1 MNTTLTINLAG
12 NAFYI
17 DEDAYTT
24 LKHYLENIEHNL
36 GNDTDKKDVMH
47 DIEARIAELFADM
60 RRQRHVDVI
69 TLSMVKEVMAQLG
82 RPDDFKEE
90 PEGSAPVGEQKKG
103 HHKKVYRD
111 TQNKLIGGVCAG
123 LGHWVGIDAIWVRL
137 IFILCLLL
145 WGITLPI
152 YIVLWLIIPEAKSA
166 AQRLDMRGEE
176 PTVENI
182 QKEVEEMK
190 LRPENSGS
198 GCLGTGLKII
208 VWLIAGFF
216 LVIAATIFYALFAGA
231 IALLPVG
238 FIGIF
243 FTHGSWATAMLSVF
257 IVLVIGLPVFVLVYA
272 IVKSIKPDSRLSPTV
287 MWICLVLW
295 LVAAAGSVGLG
306 IYEIVTNEGIQ
317 EALIDPDGYE
327 LWDEDDEALTPST
340 LQLGAFHSVVVSGAG
355 KITITQAEEQYV
367 TTDAGKRKGFSAVV
381 EDSTLTISMGKKGG
395 KMWIQVP
402 ELKSIDVTGA
412 STVNTQGTLSCE
424 YLEITASGA
433 SKIDMRVEATA
444 VNVDASGASKV
455 ELEGNTHRLKVSA
468 TGASKVDTKDMS
480 ADIVDAEAS
489 GASKIEV
496 IATDS
501 LRAEASSVSKIE
513 YEGSPHV
520 SVSKSSGGKVWHK

>member
-90 PEGSAPVGEQKKG
+90 PEGSTPVGEQKKG

-243 FTHGSWATAMLSVF
+243 FTHGSWVTALLAVL

-272 IVKSIKPDSRLSPTV
+272 IVKSIKPDGRLSPTV

-327 LWDEDDEALTPST
+327 PWDEDDEALTPSA

-402 ELKSIDVTGA
+402 ELKRYRCYGCIYSEYTRYSQLRTSRDNGIG
-412 STVNTQGTLSCE
+412 CE
-424 YLEITASGA
+424 Q
-433 SKIDMRVEATA
+433 DR
-444 VNVDASGASKV
+444 
-455 ELEGNTHRLKVSA
+455 
-468 TGASKVDTKDMS
+468 
-480 ADIVDAEAS
+480 
-489 GASKIEV
+489 
-496 IATDS
+496 
-501 LRAEASSVSKIE
+501 
-513 YEGSPHV
+513 YEGGGYGCKCGCRRCEQGGVGGQHSQAKGKCHRCKQ
-520 SVSKSSGGKVWHK
+520 SGYAKYECQYSRCGGIGGKQDRGYCHRQSESRSIFNEQDRV